1 MRDAEKKEIDD
12 QQTAKLKQVM
22 SWLEEDQANYN
33 RAVKKGVVTGGGSKI
48 QNNLK

>member
-12 QQTAKLKQVM
+12 QQTATLKQVM

-33 RAVKKGVVTGGGSKI
+33 RAVKKGVVTGGGSRI